1 MRIHH
6 INCGTSCP
14 RGARLLN
21 GEGGFFEPAR
31 MVCHCLLIE
40 ANDGLVLV
48 DTGYGI
54 EDARNPR
61 QLGPA
66 AKLTGAR
73 PRVDEAALTRVEEL
87 GFAAAD
93 VRHIVVTHLDPD
105 HSGGLPDFPDAEV
118 HVFEPELRAALHPGI
133 RERPRYLAPHWSHGP
148 NWVEHTVDGDEWKGF
163 ESVRVLPHLDAEV
176 LLVPLP
182 GHTSGQTGVAIDEG
196 DGWLLHCAD
205 AYFHHDQIA
214 PKPSCPPM
222 LGLFQTITAV
232 DNGLRRANGE
242 RLRELA
248 LSEGESMRLIC
259 SHDPHELDRE
269 QARGEGAAAA
279 R

>member
-21 GEGGFFEPAR
+21 GHGGFFEPAR

-40 ANDGLVLV
+40 ADDGLVLV
-48 DTGYGI
+48 DTGYGL

-87 GFAAAD
+87 GFASAD

-118 HVFEPELRAALHPGI
+118 HVFEPELRAALNPGL
-133 RERPRYLAPHWSHGP
+133 RERPRYLEPHWRHGP
-148 NWVEHTVDGDEWKGF
+148 KWVEYTVEGDEWKGF
-163 ESVRVLPHLDAEV
+163 ESVRVLPGLDAEV
-176 LLVPLP
+176 LLVPLQ
-182 GHTSGQTGVAIDEG
+182 GHTTGQTGVAIDEG

-205 AYFHHDQIA
+205 AYFHHGQIA
-214 PKPSCPPM
+214 TNPSCPPM
-222 LGLFQTITAV
+222 LSVFQTITAV
-232 DNGLRRANGE
+232 DNRRRRANGE
-242 RLRELA
+242 RLKELA
-248 LSEGESMRLIC
+248 ISEGSQVRLIC
-259 SHDPHELDRE
+259 SHDPYELDRE
-269 QARGEGAAAA
+269 QARGEGSTAV